1 MPDWI
6 RFVRNQL
13 NPGLLPPD
21 REAQIVEEIARQMED
36 AYQEALRSG
45 STEVEA
51 EQIAQQHI
59 PDWGRF
65 ADELRSPLQPL
76 LSGLKTER
84 RLEATAAKMPWL
96 ASIAAEWFRGLL
108 SGWRFLYRNPR
119 FSILSI
125 LTIALGIGATT
136 AIFTVIHHILLKPL
150 PYDHPERIVWIWGKF
165 TQGDRAAVSPP
176 DFLDFR
182 SQSASFEQIAAMH
195 VMHQFVP
202 LPQNLA
208 TPNGPVRFQSSQV
221 TAGFFEVFGARARLG
236 RTFNAEDEKGSRA
249 VILSYGA
256 WQDQFGKDPNIIGK
270 SLTLNG
276 TPTTVVGVA
285 EKGFSYPPDTDM
297 WIPISFA
304 SPEMAHRQFHFLRPI
319 ARLKQGVAM
328 EKGSAELATIAGRL
342 ERQYPE
348 TNKSWTVRLQPFTQ
362 QIVGEVRK
370 PLFVIFAAIC
380 FLLLIAC
387 SNVANLLLA
396 KTTTRQK
403 EFAVRLA
410 LGAGRGGIVLQML
423 AENLMFVIP
432 ASAIGFLLA
441 FWSLESLKKIGVDF
455 LPRFQEVQVDF
466 WALAF
471 ATGCCLLTTILVSL
485 APALTALP
493 TNPGK
498 HLKDAR
504 YPAER
509 SAAGR
514 LRRVLAIL
522 EIAISLVLLAGA
534 GLLLKSFWNL
544 TQVKLGFDPGN
555 LLTVRISLDDK
566 HYPSSESVIAYI
578 NRVADK
584 IGRLPGVTGVS
595 MGTGL
600 PLVPAGGDRFFTIDG
615 RPSIGNS
622 GDKPDAQFRC
632 VGHDYFR
639 TLGITVLQGRGFSLQ
654 DNENS
659 RKVVVINEALAK
671 EFFPNENSIGR
682 FITIDEGDPFHA
694 EIIGIVTSTRQT
706 LAEPAQPEMYVLF
719 TQDPMAYMLL
729 AMRFAVPP
737 ENQVLMVQS
746 ALREI
751 DHDMTFPKFRTMD
764 QIIADQGSR
773 NRLNA
778 IFLSSAAFIAL
789 LLAAIG
795 IYGVLTY
802 SVEQRRH
809 ELGVRLALGADPQR
823 ILHLILSHAAG
834 IAVTGL
840 VAGIAG
846 ALLLTRLLRS
856 LLYEVTPADPATLIA
871 VSLLMFGVAIV
882 ACWIPARR
890 AMKVDP
896 LATLRY
902 E

>member
-6 RFVRNQL
+6 RYVREQL
-13 NPGLLPPD
+13 KLDLPSAD
-21 REAQIVEEIARQMED
+21 REAQIVEEIARQLED

-45 STEVEA
+45 ATEIEA
-51 EQIAQQHI
+51 EQIAHQHVS
-59 PDWGRF
+59 DWSKF
-65 ADELRSPLQPL
+65 ADELRRPLQPIFHG
-76 LSGLKTER
+76 SKTAR
-84 RLEATAAKMPWL
+84 QWQATTSKMPRL
-96 ASIAAEWFRGLL
+96 SFIAAECFRGLL

-119 FSILSI
+119 FSFLSV

-150 PYDHPERIVWIWGKF
+150 PYDHPERIVWVWGKF
-165 TQGDRAAVSPP
+165 SQGDRAAVSPP

-182 SQSASFEQIAAMH
+182 SQSASFERIAAMH

-202 LPQNLA
+202 LPLNLS
-208 TPNGPVRFQSSQV
+208 TPTGPVRFQSSQV

-236 RTFNAEDEKGSRA
+236 RTFNSEDEKGSRV

-256 WQDQFGKDPNIIGK
+256 WQDQFGKDPNIVGK
-270 SLTLNG
+270 SLTLSG
-276 TPTTVVGVA
+276 TPTTVIGVA
-285 EKGFSYPPDTDM
+285 EKGFSYPPETDM

-304 SPEMAHRQFHFLRPI
+304 SPDMEHRQFHFLRPI
-319 ARLKQGVAM
+319 ARLKQGITLQ
-328 EKGSAELATIAGRL
+328 KGLAELTTIASRL
-342 ERQYPE
+342 EKQYPE
-348 TNKSWTVRLQPFTQ
+348 TNDSWTVRLQPFTQ
-362 QIVGEVRK
+362 QIVGDVEK
-370 PLFVIFAAIC
+370 PLLVIFAAIC

-410 LGAGRGGIVLQML
+410 LGAGKGGIMLQML
-423 AENLMFVIP
+423 AENLMFALP
-432 ASAIGFLLA
+432 ASGLGLLLA
-441 FWSLESLKKIGVDF
+441 LWSLESLKKIGVDF

-471 ATGCCLLTTILVSL
+471 ATGCCLLTTILISL

-493 TNPGK
+493 ANPGK
-498 HLKDAR
+498 YLKEAR

-509 SAAGR
+509 TAAGR
-514 LRRVLAIL
+514 LRRILAIL

-544 TQVKLGFDPGN
+544 TQVNLGFNPRN
-555 LLTVRISLDDK
+555 LLTVRISLDDE
-566 HYPSSESVIAYI
+566 HYPSSQSVIAYI
-578 NRVADK
+578 KRVKDK
-584 IGRLPGVTGVS
+584 IGSLPGVESVS

-615 RPSIGNS
+615 RPPIGNS
-622 GDKPDAQFRC
+622 GDKPDAEFRC
-632 VGHDYFR
+632 VAQDYFR
-639 TLGITVLQGRGFSLQ
+639 TLGIPVLRGRIFSPQ

-659 RKVVVINEALAK
+659 RKTVVINEALARK
-671 EFFPNENSIGR
+671 FFPDENPIGK
-682 FITIDEGDPFHA
+682 FIVIDEGEPFHA
-694 EIIGIVTSTRQT
+694 EIIGVVNSSRQS
-706 LAEPAQPEMYVLF
+706 LAEDPQPEMYVHF
-719 TQDPMAYMLL
+719 TQDPMAYMQL
-729 AMRFAVPP
+729 AVRFAVQPV
-737 ENQVLMVQS
+737 NQVLMVQS
-746 ALREI
+746 ALREV
-751 DHDMTFPKFRTMD
+751 DPDMTFPKFRTMD
-764 QIIADQGSR
+764 QIVTDQGSR

-778 IFLSSAAFIAL
+778 IFLSSAAGIAL

-809 ELGVRLALGADPQR
+809 ELGVRLALGAEPR
-823 ILHLILSHAAG
+823 KLLHLVLGHAAR

-840 VAGIAG
+840 VVGIAG
-846 ALLLTRLLRS
+846 ALALTRILRS
-856 LLYEVTPADPATLIA
+856 LLYEVSPVDPFILLA
-871 VSLLMFGVAIV
+871 VSLLMFAVAIV